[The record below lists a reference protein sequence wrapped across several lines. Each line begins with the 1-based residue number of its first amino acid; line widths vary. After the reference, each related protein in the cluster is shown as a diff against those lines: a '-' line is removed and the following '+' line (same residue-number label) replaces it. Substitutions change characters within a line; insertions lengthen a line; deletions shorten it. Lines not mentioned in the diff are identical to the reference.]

1 MVTREQY
8 LGLDDSKLV
17 NFKDASNCMSIL
29 NADRDA
35 VKALALLCEDAY
47 EHGFELRVASA
58 YGSFYKQF
66 KIFDDKFK
74 GKRVVLDADE
84 KPIDISNLSD
94 EEKFNEIRRFSA
106 IPGFSRH
113 HFGTDFDIYAINL
126 LPEGQ
131 QLELTAREYDK
142 GNYFYPFGQYLNLR
156 MQKFGFIRPF
166 NGKGLIAKEPW
177 HISFKKK
184 ADEFLQAFNID
195 EALEYL
201 SSFKEPWVK
210 YAVAYAKDHYKELL
224 VKP

>member
-1 MVTREQY
+1 M
-8 LGLDDSKLV
+8 
-17 NFKDASNCMSIL
+17 
-29 NADRDA
+29 
-35 VKALALLCEDAY
+35 
-47 EHGFELRVASA
+47 
-58 YGSFYKQF
+58 
-66 KIFDDKFK
+66 
-74 GKRVVLDADE
+74 
-84 KPIDISNLSD
+84 
-94 EEKFNEIRRFSA
+94 
-106 IPGFSRH
+106 
-113 HFGTDFDIYAINL
+113 
-126 LPEGQ
+126 PEGK

-210 YAVAYAKDHYKELL
+210 YAVAYAKEHYKELL

>member
-58 YGSFYKQF
+58 YRSFYKQF

-131 QLELTAREYDK
+131 SLQLTASEYQR
-142 GNYFYPFGQYLNLR
+142 GSYFYPLGLYLAQSL
-156 MQKFGFIRPF
+156 QKFGFIRPY

-177 HISFKKK
+177 HISYQKK
-184 ADEFLQAFNID
+184 AMEFIKAFDIN
-195 EALEYL
+195 EAIEYL
-201 SSFKEPWVK
+201 SSFKEPWVP
-210 YAVAYAKDHYKELL
+210 YAIEYAKEHYKELL
-224 VKP
+224 A